1 MLSIAAPPCC
11 ADPPGV
17 TVRNML
23 GRFEG
28 PTGIALQAGSSGA
41 GLPES
46 GTLGGSA
53 LASWTPVTVLL
64 VGYAVVVVALYAYG
78 EHETGDRNPLGA
90 LQRIGRGLTR
100 LTGIPGWAAIAI
112 GQSLF
117 ALLLAGVGFY
127 SDVAWHVA
135 LGRDEELF
143 TAPHTAIL
151 LGLIGILS
159 AAVFGT
165 IVATLDGWERG
176 WHVAGFRVP
185 WSMLPLGALGVG
197 AVSGFPMDEIWHGA
211 YGVDVTM
218 WSPTHMLMILGAS
231 FTGLAGWLVMA
242 DTGVLPRSNRW
253 ARFLHGFAA
262 WLTLQGLVAS
272 QGEFSFGVPQFP
284 QVFHP
289 LLVSMAAAMG
299 LVAIRIVLGPGRALL
314 IGALYFGFQLVPIM
328 DDGPVETRHG
338 ATFIVSAL
346 VIEAIARFAGI
357 GDRLRFAVLSG
368 VGVGTIGLAGEY
380 AWNSDALFDGSHQ
393 VWNTSLFPL
402 AAVVSVVA
410 AIGAAILGAGFSRAF
425 RFVAPE
431 RSMGRTAL
439 AVGAVLAV
447 TPVLAFLPRD
457 VGDVT
462 ATVTLEPASSEE
474 FEEAGAIVTATL
486 DPPGAADDAH
496 WFQATS
502 WQGGGLVL
510 ADMEEVEPGVWRS
523 ADPIPVEG
531 LWKSLLRLH
540 RNGTEMMAVPIW
552 FPDDPSI
559 GEPEIPAVDRT
570 ADFASESQFLLRE
583 TEEGNGWLSP
593 VVHAYLAL
601 VLIGWF
607 VAFVVGV
614 RRIGGSSPVPSEPA
628 PDDRTPQLV

>member
-1 MLSIAAPPCC
+1 
-11 ADPPGV
+11 
-17 TVRNML
+17 ML
-23 GRFEG
+23 GILEWSG
-28 PTGIALQAGSSGA
+28 GAALQSE
-41 GLPES
+41 LPES

-53 LASWTPVTVLL
+53 LASWTPVTTLL
-64 VGYAVVVVALYAYG
+64 VAYVIAVVALYVHG
-78 EHETGDRNPLGA
+78 EHRSGDRNPLGA
-90 LQRIGRGLTR
+90 LQRVGRGLTR

-127 SDVAWHVA
+127 SDVAWHIA

-165 IVATLDGWERG
+165 IVATLDGWDGG

-185 WSMLPLGALGVG
+185 WSMLPLGALGIG

-242 DTGVLPRSNRW
+242 DTGVHPRSNRW

-284 QVFHP
+284 QMFHP
-289 LLVSMAAAMG
+289 LLVSMASALG
-299 LVAIRIVLGPGRALL
+299 LVAIRIVLGPGRAAL
-314 IGALYFGFQLVPIM
+314 IAALFLGFQFVPLM
-328 DDGPVETRHG
+328 DDGPVDTRHG

-346 VIEAIARFAGI
+346 VVEAVARVVGI
-357 GDRLRFAVLSG
+357 RDRLRFAVISG

-380 AWNSDALFDGSHQ
+380 AWNSDDIFDGAHQ
-393 VWNTSLFPL
+393 AWNTSLFPL
-402 AAVVSVVA
+402 AAGVSVVA
-410 AIGAAILGAGFSRAF
+410 AIGAAILGVGFTRAF
-425 RFVAPE
+425 RFVAPD
-431 RSMGRTAL
+431 RGIGRTAL
-439 AVGAVLAV
+439 AIGAVLAV
-447 TPVLAFLPRD
+447 VPVLAFLPRD

-462 ATVTLEPASSEE
+462 ATVALEQASSDEFDEE
-474 FEEAGAIVTATL
+474 GAIVTATL
-486 DPPGAADDAH
+486 DPPDAADDAH

-510 ADMEEVEPGVWRS
+510 ADMQEIEPGVWR
-523 ADPIPVEG
+523 AEAPIPVEG

-540 RNGTEMMAVPIW
+540 RDGNEMMAVPIW

-570 ADFASESQFLLRE
+570 AEFASESQFLLRE

-593 VVHAYLAL
+593 IVHGYLAL
-601 VLIGWF
+601 VLLGWF
-607 VAFVVGV
+607 VAFAIGV
-614 RRIGGSSPVPSEPA
+614 RRIGGASSVAAEPA
-628 PDDRTPQLV
+628 PDDRAPQLV

>member
-1 MLSIAAPPCC
+1 M
-11 ADPPGV
+11 G
-17 TVRNML
+17 
-23 GRFEG
+23 
-28 PTGIALQAGSSGA
+28 TGA
-41 GLPES
+41 ES

-53 LASWTPVTVLL
+53 LASWTPLTSLL
-64 VGYAVVVVALYAYG
+64 IAYVIAVALLWWAG
-78 EHETGDRNPLGA
+78 EPGRGDKLPLGA

-117 ALLLAGVGFY
+117 ALLVAGVGFY

-151 LGLIGILS
+151 LGLLGILG

-176 WHVAGFRVP
+176 WKVAGFTVP

-242 DTGVLPRSNRW
+242 DTGVHPKANRW
-253 ARFLHGFAA
+253 AGFLHGFAA

-284 QVFHP
+284 QMFNP
-289 LLVSMAAAMG
+289 LLISMAAGLG
-299 LVAIRIVLGPGRALL
+299 LVAIRLVLGPWRALL
-314 IGALYFGFQLVPIM
+314 LATIFFATQFADIADIGG
-328 DDGPVETRHG
+328 DGPVETRHG
-338 ATFIVSAL
+338 ATFLLSAL
-346 VIEAIARFAGI
+346 VVELVARVI
-357 GDRLRFAVLSG
+357 GTERQGLFAVLSG
-368 VGVGTIGLAGEY
+368 MGIGTVGLVGEFAWNNGTLGVGA
-380 AWNSDALFDGSHQ
+380 HQ
-393 VWNTSLFPL
+393 TWNTSLLPL
-402 AAVVSVVA
+402 AAIVSLVG
-410 AIGAAILGAGFSRAF
+410 AIGCALLATGFARAF
-425 RFVAPE
+425 RFVAP
-431 RSMGRTAL
+431 GRPVRG
-439 AVGAVLAV
+439 AVLVAGAVLAIA
-447 TPVLAFLPRD
+447 PVLAFLPRD
-457 VGDVT
+457 VGNVTADVT
-462 ATVTLEPASSEE
+462 LDAATSDE
-474 FEEAGAIVTATL
+474 FEEAGAFVDVTLTPA
-486 DPPGAADDAH
+486 DAADDAH

-510 ADMEEVEPGVWRS
+510 ADMIEIEPGRWRS
-523 ADPIPVEG
+523 EAPVPVEG

-540 RNGTEMMAVPIW
+540 RNGTEMMAVPLW

-559 GEPEIPAVDRT
+559 GEPEIPAVDKT
-570 ADFASESQFLLRE
+570 AVFESESQYLLRE
-583 TEEGNGWLSP
+583 TEEGDGWLSP
-593 VVHAYLAL
+593 IVHSYLAL
-601 VLIGWF
+601 VLLGWL
-607 VAFVVGV
+607 VAFALGV
-614 RRIGGSSPVPSEPA
+614 RRIGGESIPVDENRPISL
-628 PDDRTPQLV
+628 TPQPA